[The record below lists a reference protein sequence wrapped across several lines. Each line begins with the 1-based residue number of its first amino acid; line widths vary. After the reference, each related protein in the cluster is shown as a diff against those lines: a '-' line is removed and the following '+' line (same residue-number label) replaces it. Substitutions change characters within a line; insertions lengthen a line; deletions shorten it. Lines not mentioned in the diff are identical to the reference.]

1 MGCAGSISISTN
13 EKDKITA
20 LKSSEDPVGKER
32 EEKERKERE
41 EKERKERE
49 EKEKKEKEEKEK
61 KEKEEKDRKERE
73 EKEIKEKQFKFN
85 LHILVKNLESKQIE
99 REIIKK
105 KFEETF
111 EDLSKNTDFK
121 KDDVMEKISNIFIN
135 YLNPLNKNNKDTIN
149 NLIKE
154 LYERTIK
161 PKDKDLDKLKSF
173 IFDILDNVTDYKYLK
188 KEDEEKID
196 DYIIKVLKY
205 NKKITENKEK
215 LKANQKNNNYVI
227 KYEEFTN
234 IVKEFQI
241 FMENLAIE
249 YLLYKMKFGMSL
261 DEDKTLDSLN
271 FKIFL
276 DYLDKGDKIIEEDE
290 KNDKNE
296 NKETE
301 NNNENNNKENIGY
314 NLTNNASIK
323 K

>member
-1 MGCAGSISISTN
+1 MGCTKSTFTIEDN
-13 EKDKITA
+13 KKI
-20 LKSSEDPVGKER
+20 
-32 EEKERKERE
+32 EEKERKEKERKEKE
-41 EKERKERE
+41 EKERKE
-49 EKEKKEKEEKEK
+49 KEEKE
-61 KEKEEKDRKERE
+61 R
-73 EKEIKEKQFKFN
+73 KEKQFKFN

-161 PKDKDLDKLKSF
+161 PNDKDLDILKSF
-173 IFDILDNVTDYKYLK
+173 IFDVLDNVINYKYLI

-196 DYIIKVLKY
+196 DYIIEVLKY
-205 NKKITENKEK
+205 NKKIIENKEK
-215 LKANQKNNNYVI
+215 LKEIQKNNNYII

-234 IVKEFQI
+234 IVIEYQI

-276 DYLDKGDKIIEEDE
+276 DYLDKGDKIIE
-290 KNDKNE
+290 
-296 NKETE
+296 
-301 NNNENNNKENIGY
+301 
-314 NLTNNASIK
+314 
-323 K
+323 